1 MWLQIL
7 WYNLS
12 FCLLLSPSKDLPPVK
27 TQFKQANR
35 NNNFVRKNPK
45 TKVNFNKM
53 NDDDIF
59 KLGDSYQNNNA
70 NIDHNERTYNKT
82 IDKNDSK
89 HNKSINN
96 NVKPYIHSQKE
107 NNYVK
112 EDNDNINNNKINN
125 IVEHEIKSNFEVI
138 DHIEDHSKKSFREKE
153 DEELQL
159 NYQKIS
165 DDDLSEINSTADTK
179 NEQDS

>member
-1 MWLQIL
+1 M
-7 WYNLS
+7 
-12 FCLLLSPSKDLPPVK
+12 PPVK

-112 EDNDNINNNKINN
+112 EDNDDINNNSINNSNNN
-125 IVEHEIKSNFEVI
+125 IVEDEIKSNFQVI